1 MDAFTKKTGITTNV
15 LFLDKGLVERIQA
28 EGANSPA
35 DVILT
40 VDISR
45 LTEAKDAGVT
55 QPVANETIN
64 KDIPDHFRDPDGNWF
79 GLTTRGRV
87 VYASKERVAQDDI
100 TYEELADPKWKGK
113 ICTRDGQHSYNVG
126 LFASMIAHHGEA
138 EAEKWLTGLRNN
150 LAKKPDGGDR
160 DQAKA
165 IFAGECDLALGNSY
179 YVGLM
184 ITNEKEPEQ
193 KEWASA
199 IKVLFPNTKDRGTHV
214 NISGMALAKN
224 APNKE
229 NALKLMEFLSE
240 GEAQKIY
247 AEQVFE
253 YPVLPG
259 AEPSEVVKSF
269 GEIKPD
275 TLPLAEIAANR
286 KRPRNSSTRS
296 ATTTAPGL
304 TGTRRIGAT
313 TAGECPPFS
322 SVPAEVLPIPFVADP
337 VQDRLAPLRPRG
349 MRRKDARSTFIVELR
364 FQEFEETGDRCRIET
379 RLHHQ
384 FDRVPVRFGL
394 CRA

>member
-1 MDAFTKKTGITTNV
+1 MHASKALIGTLSVAAAFLSLTAPVRADGEVNIYSYRQPDLIEPLLDAFTKETGIKTNV

-55 QPVANETIN
+55 QPVVNETIN
-64 KDIPDHFRDPDGNWF
+64 KDIPAHFRDPDGNWF

-87 VYASKERVAQDDI
+87 VYASKERIAQNDI

-113 ICTRDGQHSYNVG
+113 ICTRDGQHSYNIG

-138 EAEKWLTGLRNN
+138 ETEKWLTGLRDN
-150 LAKKPDGGDR
+150 LARKPDGGDR

-184 ITNEKEPEQ
+184 LTNDKEPEQ

-199 IKVLFPNTKDRGTHV
+199 IKVLFPNAKDRGTHV

-253 YPVLPG
+253 YPVLAG

-269 GEIKPD
+269 GSIKPD

-286 KRPRNSSTRS
+286 KKASELVDKVGYNDGP
-296 ATTTAPGL
+296 
-304 TGTRRIGAT
+304 
-313 TAGECPPFS
+313 
-322 SVPAEVLPIPFVADP
+322 
-337 VQDRLAPLRPRG
+337 QD
-349 MRRKDARSTFIVELR
+349 
-364 FQEFEETGDRCRIET
+364 
-379 RLHHQ
+379 
-384 FDRVPVRFGL
+384 
-394 CRA
+394 

>member
-1 MDAFTKKTGITTNV
+1 MATLRNSITALAFATTSFATALPALADGEVNIYSYRQPDLIQPLLDAFQKESGITANV

-45 LTEAKDAGVT
+45 LTEAKDGGVT
-55 QPVANETIN
+55 QPVSSDVIN
-64 KDIPDHFRDPDGNWF
+64 KDIPENLRDPEGHWF

-87 VYASKERVAQDDI
+87 VYASKDRVEQSEI

-126 LFASMIAHHGEA
+126 LIASMIAHHGAA
-138 EAEKWLTGLRNN
+138 EAETWLTGLKNN
-150 LAKKPDGGDR
+150 LARKPDGGDR

-165 IFAGECDLALGNSY
+165 ILAGECDIALGNSY

-184 ITNEKEPEQ
+184 MTNEKDPEQ
-193 KEWASA
+193 KDWAAA
-199 IKVLFPNTKDRGTHV
+199 IKVLFPNTQDRGTHV

-229 NALKLMEFLSE
+229 NALKLMDFLAS

-247 AEQVFE
+247 AEQVYE
-253 YPVLPG
+253 YPVMPG
-259 AEPSEVVKSF
+259 AEPSEIVKSF
-269 GEIKPD
+269 GTIKPD

-286 KRPRNSSTRS
+286 K
-296 ATTTAPGL
+296 TASELVDKVGYNDGPV
-304 TGTRRIGAT
+304 
-313 TAGECPPFS
+313 GE
-322 SVPAEVLPIPFVADP
+322 
-337 VQDRLAPLRPRG
+337 
-349 MRRKDARSTFIVELR
+349 
-364 FQEFEETGDRCRIET
+364 
-379 RLHHQ
+379 
-384 FDRVPVRFGL
+384 
-394 CRA
+394 